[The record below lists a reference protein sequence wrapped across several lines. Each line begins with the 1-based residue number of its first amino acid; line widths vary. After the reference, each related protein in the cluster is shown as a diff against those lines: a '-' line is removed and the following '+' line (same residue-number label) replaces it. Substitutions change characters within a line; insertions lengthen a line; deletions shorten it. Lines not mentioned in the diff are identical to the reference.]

1 MGKPFLFCMLKPF
14 FYSFILIAKQNYGK
28 IDTFWRGNEGWSFH
42 EGYAESIVSLIWL
55 TWSVLGPIL
64 TNWLNKIKSF
74 FFYLFSDF
82 VLFIFWCS
90 YTYFMQIYNPNNVHF
105 QFQLDTFFLIQ
116 KYTNNIPDWKQR
128 HKRKNIMTPSSKLL
142 AKSAFIKLSYL
153 VLLGYLK
160 YKVPV
165 DDYSTAVTSCSIKE
179 AELNCS
185 MLLFLKKIN

>member
-1 MGKPFLFCMLKPF
+1 MGKPFLFCMLKSF
-14 FYSFILIAKQNYGK
+14 FYSFILIALQNWHFLERKWRLKFPWGLCWKYCFTDLIDLISFRSNIGELTKQNQ
-28 IDTFWRGNEGWSFH
+28 ILFF
-42 EGYAESIVSLIWL
+42 LICL
-55 TWSVLGPIL
+55 VIL
-64 TNWLNKIKSF
+64 FCLF
-74 FFYLFSDF
+74 F
-82 VLFIFWCS
+82 FWCS
-90 YTYFMQIYNPNNVHF
+90 YTYFMQIYYPNNVHF

-128 HKRKNIMTPSSKLL
+128 HTRKNIMTPSSKLL
-142 AKSAFIKLSYL
+142 VKSAFIKLSYL

-165 DDYSTAVTSCSIKE
+165 DDYSTAVTSSSIKE

>member
-1 MGKPFLFCMLKPF
+1 MGKPFLFCMLKSF
-14 FYSFILIAKQNYGK
+14 FYSFILIALQNWHFLERK
-28 IDTFWRGNEGWSFH
+28 WRLKFPWGLCWKYCF
-42 EGYAESIVSLIWL
+42 WL
-55 TWSVLGPIL
+55 TWSILGPIL
-64 TNWLNKIKSF
+64 VNWLNKIKSF
-74 FFYLFSDF
+74 FFNLFSDF
-82 VLFIFWCS
+82 VLFIFFWCS
-90 YTYFMQIYNPNNVHF
+90 YTYFMQIYYPNNVHF

-128 HKRKNIMTPSSKLL
+128 HTRKNIMTPSSKLL
-142 AKSAFIKLSYL
+142 VKSAFIKLSYL

-165 DDYSTAVTSCSIKE
+165 DDYSTAVTSSSIKE